1 MTTLNTTGKVT
12 TKKIRV
18 GRGIGSGKGKT
29 SGRGMKGQKSRS
41 GVAIKSFEGGQMPL
55 YRRLPKRGFNSIR
68 KINVAKINLDKI
80 QSFIDQKKI
89 NPNDKINSELLKKLK
104 IINKNSQKLKILG
117 NGEIKVK
124 INIEADLISKSAK
137 KKLEKVGGLIQIK
150 KNKIKI

>member
-55 YRRLPKRGFNSIR
+55 YRRLPKRGFNPIR

-80 QSFIDQKKI
+80 QFFIDQKKI

-124 INIEADLISKSAK
+124 IDIEADLISKSAM

-150 KNKIKI
+150 K

>member
-1 MTTLNTTGKVT
+1 MTTLNTTGKVI

-29 SGRGMKGQKSRS
+29 SGRGVKGQKSRS

-55 YRRLPKRGFNSIR
+55 YRRLPKRGFNSIS
-68 KINVAKINLDKI
+68 KINVARINLDKI

-89 NPNDKINSELLKKLK
+89 DPNDKINSELLKKLK

-124 INIEADLISKSAK
+124 IDIEADLISKSAK

-150 KNKIKI
+150 KNNIKI

>member
-1 MTTLNTTGKVT
+1 MITLNSTDKVIR
-12 TKKIRV
+12 KKIRV

-29 SGRGMKGQKSRS
+29 SGRGIKGQKSRS

-55 YRRLPKRGFNSIR
+55 FRRLPKRGFNAIH
-68 KINVAKINLDKI
+68 KKKVAKINLEKI
-80 QSFIDQKKI
+80 QTYIENKTIKSSDT
-89 NPNDKINSELLKKLK
+89 INSNLLKKLK

-137 KKLEKVGGLIQIK
+137 DKLEKIGGSILIK
-150 KNKIKI
+150 KNND

>member
-1 MTTLNTTGKVT
+1 MTNLNTTGKVT

-55 YRRLPKRGFNSIR
+55 YRRLPKRGFNSIS

-150 KNKIKI
+150 KNNIKI

>member
-29 SGRGMKGQKSRS
+29 SGRGIKGQKSRS

-80 QSFIDQKKI
+80 QYFIDQKKI
-89 NPNDKINSELLKKLK
+89 NPNEKINSELLKKLK

-124 INIEADLISKSAK
+124 VNIEADLISKSAK

-150 KNKIKI
+150 K

>member
-29 SGRGMKGQKSRS
+29 SGRGVKGQKSRS

-124 INIEADLISKSAK
+124 IDIEADLISKSAM

-150 KNKIKI
+150 K

>member
-55 YRRLPKRGFNSIR
+55 YRRLPKRGFNSIS
-68 KINVAKINLDKI
+68 KINIAKINLDKI

-124 INIEADLISKSAK
+124 IDIEADLISKSAM

-150 KNKIKI
+150 KNNIKI